1 MLSTHLS
8 SGLITEKTAKI
19 KTMPILPTLFPVQ
32 TDHPAIKPD
41 AARIQSALITYLI
54 ECVLLEEWIKAP
66 LIEVTTTTDYL
77 ASQNLQPHLASLPS
91 AYQTFFAES
100 NPLLVIQTS
109 KDDRLL
115 LLVEPG
121 YTAPWRLHKSC
132 LPVLYHQKNTS
143 YPKSSVHDGDSS
155 RNYSFP
161 ALEPIETVET
171 LLDIL
176 LSAMDRSSLSES
188 GILKLKESLQGAII
202 AKTQS
207 ARASI
212 TTTVYGQPHWYQ
224 TLIAAEQWGSL
235 MDRPFHPLAKGK
247 LGFTVTEYE
256 HYMAEFNQPIALAW
270 VAVAKTHLMVADQ
283 VENID
288 QQNPAAYLL
297 DTAQQKKLAEEMAE
311 RHLSDTHMALPVHPW
326 QLTQL
331 SEGFFATDSV
341 VSDSN
346 ATNNSKDS
354 YANDL
359 TDGTIVKLT
368 FDAAVTY
375 ASASMRSMLLSADTP
390 HSIKLPIGVY
400 ALNSKRYLPAL
411 KLINGEKNQ
420 AILMRARHIDKALAA
435 TLRLWDERIWWGY
448 MSPMHLQDKRS
459 TNPYFYQEKPT
470 HLGAMLR
477 SLPADLCKDQ
487 VRLMPMASLGM
498 LVYKDGVSHHP
509 FDEMIQAKY
518 SGHPSVSNQ
527 SASIN
532 AEYIKS
538 AAIECFKNLCDV
550 FLGTMLRCLRLG
562 LAPEMHGQNVVMV
575 SKRHRFTSVLLR
587 DHDSLRIYLP
597 WLARHQIEDPEYLS
611 MPNFKNRLYR
621 DSPQALIFYLQSL
634 GILVNIRAIIEALSE
649 HYELS
654 EKGLWLEAMSS
665 LDNALASID
674 FDTDQAQFVR
684 EQLLTNPYYPH
695 KTLLLPVIER
705 GDDPHGSMPAGE
717 SRTINP
723 FFRAKNIETNLMVD
737 SIQKHTEIKING

>member
-1 MLSTHLS
+1 M
-8 SGLITEKTAKI
+8 
-19 KTMPILPTLFPVQ
+19 
-32 TDHPAIKPD
+32 
-41 AARIQSALITYLI
+41 
-54 ECVLLEEWIKAP
+54 
-66 LIEVTTTTDYL
+66 
-77 ASQNLQPHLASLPS
+77 
-91 AYQTFFAES
+91 
-100 NPLLVIQTS
+100 VIQTS

-115 LLVEPG
+115 LLVESG
-121 YTAPWRLHKSC
+121 YTSSWRLHKSC
-132 LPVLYHQKNTS
+132 LPVLYRQQDTS
-143 YPKSSVHDGDSS
+143 HLNRSDHDGDNSHD
-155 RNYSFP
+155 NSFQP
-161 ALEPIETVET
+161 LEPIETVET

-176 LSAMDRSSLSES
+176 LSAMDRASLSES
-188 GILKLKESLQGAII
+188 GILKLKESLQAAII

-207 ARASI
+207 ARANI

-247 LGFTVTEYE
+247 LGFTATEYE
-256 HYMAEFNQPIALAW
+256 RYMAEFNQPIALAW

-283 VENID
+283 VEDID

-297 DTAQQKKLAEEMAE
+297 DELSQKKLAEEMVE
-311 RHLSDTHMALPVHPW
+311 RHLSDTHVALPVHPW

-331 SEGFFATDSV
+331 SEGAFATDSV
-341 VSDSN
+341 GNDAMNNN
-346 ATNNSKDS
+346 AMNDNADS
-354 YANDL
+354 YAKDL
-359 TDGTIVKLT
+359 ADGTIVKLR

-420 AILMRARHIDKALAA
+420 AILMQARQIDKALAA

-448 MSPMHLQDKRS
+448 MSPMHLQDKCS

-477 SLPADLCKDQ
+477 SLPADLCEDQ

-498 LVYKDGVSHHP
+498 LVYKEGVSHHP

-518 SGHPSVSNQ
+518 SSSKPASDQ

-532 AEYIKS
+532 AKYIKS
-538 AAIECFKNLCDV
+538 AAIEYFKNLCDV

-575 SKRHRFTSVLLR
+575 SKHHRFTSVLLR

-597 WLARHQIEDPEYLS
+597 WLARHQIADPEYLS
-611 MPNFKNRLYR
+611 LPNFKNRLYR

-654 EKGLWLEAMSS
+654 ENRLWLEAMSS
-665 LDNALASID
+665 IDNALASID

-723 FFRAKNIETNLMVD
+723 FFSAKNIEANPMAHSVHQHSET
-737 SIQKHTEIKING
+737 KING